1 MLAFDRTFKIY
12 LFKDTQGVDLTIRIA
27 DNYAHTY
34 SLGKVDLE
42 NLLANWQEPL
52 GYSFKFGH
60 ISGSIQHK
68 KSTPRPISAPAD
80 YVRITMYSGGIQH
93 QYRVDA
99 ADIEQLEKDFE
110 YQCNN
115 VMFWDK
121 D

>member
-1 MLAFDRTFKIY
+1 MLAFDKTFKIY
-12 LFKDTQGVDLTIRIA
+12 LFKDKNKVDLTIRIA

-34 SLGKVDLE
+34 QVDKVDLE
-42 NLLANWQEPL
+42 NLLANWREPL
-52 GYSFKFGH
+52 GYSCKFGN
-60 ISGSIQHK
+60 SLCNIQHK

-80 YVRITMYSGGIQH
+80 YVRFTIHAGIQH